1 LKKQADQAQMVSDQ
15 TNQKESPM
23 AYESEYT
30 LLEQVIQMLATQGDN
45 KFSRVIEK
53 VLNEAMKL
61 ERAKTLQA
69 EPYERT
75 EDRMGYANG
84 FKNKTLALATGKVL
98 LKIPQ
103 VRGLEFYPSCIE
115 KGIRSE
121 RALKLAIAE
130 MYVKGVSTRRV
141 SDIVEILCGT
151 EVSSSQVSRLAKE
164 LDEEANSWRSLP
176 VGQIQYLVLDAT
188 YESVRVGSKVAKQAL
203 LMAIGVDYE
212 GKRQVLDAEV
222 ANSEAEVNWRSFLEG
237 LVRRGLHGLT
247 MITSDDHAGLRT
259 AIDAVFPGI
268 LWQRCQFHLQQNA
281 RGYVTRKDDVPAVAA
296 DIRKVFNAPD
306 QQNAERY
313 LQSLVEKYE
322 KTQPRLAQWA
332 DENLREGLS
341 VFHISENHRRKLR
354 TSNLAERQMKEI
366 KRRTKVVGVFPNA
379 DSLLRL
385 AATMLIEQ
393 NDQWQNEKRYLP
405 ESNERPAFKEIYRK
419 KVA

>member
-1 LKKQADQAQMVSDQ
+1 LKKQADRAQMVSDK
-15 TNQKESPM
+15 TNHKENPM
-23 AYESEYT
+23 TYENEYT
-30 LLEQVIQMLATQGDN
+30 LLEQVIQMLAANGDN
-45 KFSRVIEK
+45 KFSRVIEM
-53 VLNEAMKL
+53 VVNEAMKV
-61 ERAKTLQA
+61 ERKNALQA

-75 EDRMGYANG
+75 EARVGYANG
-84 FKNKTLALATGKVL
+84 FKDKTLALATGKVL

-164 LDEEANSWRSLP
+164 LDDEISTWRKIPL
-176 VGQIQYLVLDAT
+176 GQIQYLVLDAT
-188 YESVRVGSKVAKQAL
+188 YESVREGSSVVKQAL
-203 LMAIGVDYE
+203 LVAIGVDYE
-212 GKRQVLDAEV
+212 GNRHILDCDV
-222 ANSEAEVNWRSFLEG
+222 ATSEAEVNWRNFLEG
-237 LVRRGLHGLT
+237 LIRRGMHGLK
-247 MITSDDHAGLRT
+247 MITSDDHSGLRA
-259 AIDAVFPGI
+259 AINAVFPGI

-281 RGYVTRKDDVPAVAA
+281 HAYVSRKDDIPIVAN

-306 QQNAERY
+306 WENAERY
-313 LQSLVEKYE
+313 LNELVEKYQ
-322 KTQPRLAQWA
+322 KNHPRLAAWA
-332 DENLREGLS
+332 DENLREGFG
-341 VFHISENHRRKLR
+341 VFSIPQNHRRKMR

-366 KRRTKVVGVFPNA
+366 NRRTKVVGVFPNA

-385 AATMLIEQ
+385 AAAMLIEQ
-393 NDQWQNEKRYLP
+393 NDQWQSDKRYLP
-405 ESNERPAFKEIYRK
+405 ESDDRPAETEIYRK

>member
-1 LKKQADQAQMVSDQ
+1 M
-15 TNQKESPM
+15 T
-23 AYESEYT
+23 YETDYT
-30 LLEQVIQMLATQGDN
+30 LLEQVIQMLAANKDN
-45 KFSRVIEK
+45 KFSRVIET
-53 VLNEAMKL
+53 VVNEAMKL
-61 ERAKTLQA
+61 ERTQALQA

-75 EDRMGYANG
+75 DERTGYANG
-84 FKNKTLALATGKVL
+84 FKDKTLALATGKVL

-121 RALKLAIAE
+121 RSLKLAIAE

-164 LDEEANSWRSLP
+164 LDAEVESWRASP
-176 VGQIQYLVLDAT
+176 IGQIQYLILDAR
-188 YESVRVGSKVAKQAL
+188 YESVRVGSQVVKQAL
-203 LMAIGVDYE
+203 LLAIGVDYNGE
-212 GKRQVLDAEV
+212 RHILDTSV
-222 ANSEAEVNWRSFLEG
+222 ANSEAEVNWRAFLEG
-237 LVRRGLHGLT
+237 LVRRGMHGLR
-247 MITSDDHAGLRT
+247 MITSDDHSGLRA

-281 RGYVTRKDDVPAVAA
+281 HAYVTRKDDVPVVSA

-306 QQNAERY
+306 YENAERY
-313 LQSLVEKYE
+313 LNQLVETYQ
-322 KTQPRLAQWA
+322 KTNPRLAAWA

-341 VFHISENHRRKLR
+341 VFHIPENHRRKMR

-366 KRRTKVVGVFPNA
+366 KRRTRVVGVFPNA
-379 DSLLRL
+379 ESLLRL
-385 AATMLIEQ
+385 AATLLLEQ
-393 NDQWQNEKRYLP
+393 NDQWQNDKRYLP
-405 ESNERPAFKEIYRK
+405 ESKDRPALNEIYRK

>member
-1 LKKQADQAQMVSDQ
+1 
-15 TNQKESPM
+15 M
-23 AYESEYT
+23 AYETDYT
-30 LLEQVIQMLATQGDN
+30 LLEQVIQMLAANKDN
-45 KFSRVIEK
+45 KFSRVIET
-53 VLNEAMKL
+53 VVNEAMKL
-61 ERAKTLQA
+61 ERTQALQA

-75 EDRMGYANG
+75 NERTGYANG
-84 FKNKTLALATGKVL
+84 LKDKTLALATGKVL

-121 RALKLAIAE
+121 RSLKLAIAE

-164 LDEEANSWRSLP
+164 LDAEVESWRASP
-176 VGQIQYLVLDAT
+176 IGQIQYLILDAR
-188 YESVRVGSKVAKQAL
+188 YESVRVGSQVVKQAL
-203 LMAIGVDYE
+203 LLAIGVDYNGE
-212 GKRQVLDAEV
+212 RHILDTSV
-222 ANSEAEVNWRSFLEG
+222 ANSEAEVNWRVFLEG
-237 LVRRGLHGLT
+237 LVRRGMHGLR
-247 MITSDDHAGLRT
+247 MITSDDHSGLRA

-281 RGYVTRKDDVPAVAA
+281 HAYVTRKDDVPVVSA

-306 QQNAERY
+306 YENAERY
-313 LQSLVEKYE
+313 LNQLVETYQ
-322 KTQPRLAQWA
+322 KTNPRLAAWA

-341 VFHISENHRRKLR
+341 VFHIPENHRRKMR

-366 KRRTKVVGVFPNA
+366 KRRTRVVGVFPNA
-379 DSLLRL
+379 ESLLRL
-385 AATMLIEQ
+385 AATLLLEQ
-393 NDQWQNEKRYLP
+393 NDQWQNDKRYLP
-405 ESNERPAFKEIYRK
+405 ESKDRPALNEIYRK

>member
-1 LKKQADQAQMVSDQ
+1 
-15 TNQKESPM
+15 M
-23 AYESEYT
+23 AYETDYT
-30 LLEQVIQMLATQGDN
+30 LLEQVIQMLAAN
-45 KFSRVIEK
+45 KDKRFSRVIET
-53 VLNEAMKL
+53 VVNEAMKL
-61 ERAKTLQA
+61 ERTQALQA

-75 EDRMGYANG
+75 DERTGYANG
-84 FKNKTLALATGKVL
+84 FKDKTLALATGKVL

-121 RALKLAIAE
+121 RSLKLAIAE

-164 LDEEANSWRSLP
+164 LDAEVESWRASP
-176 VGQIQYLVLDAT
+176 IGQIQYLILDAR
-188 YESVRVGSKVAKQAL
+188 YESVRVGSQVVKQAL
-203 LMAIGVDYE
+203 LLAIGVDYNGE
-212 GKRQVLDAEV
+212 RHILDTSV
-222 ANSEAEVNWRSFLEG
+222 ANSEAEVNWRAFLEG
-237 LVRRGLHGLT
+237 LVRRGMHGLR
-247 MITSDDHAGLRT
+247 MITSDDHSGLRA

-281 RGYVTRKDDVPAVAA
+281 HAYVTRKDDVPVVSA

-306 QQNAERY
+306 YENAERY
-313 LQSLVEKYE
+313 LNQLVETYQ
-322 KTQPRLAQWA
+322 KTNPRLAAWA

-341 VFHISENHRRKLR
+341 VFHIPENHRRKMR

-366 KRRTKVVGVFPNA
+366 KRRTRVVGVFPNA
-379 DSLLRL
+379 ESLLRL
-385 AATMLIEQ
+385 AATLLLEQ
-393 NDQWQNEKRYLP
+393 NDQWQNDKRYLP
-405 ESNERPAFKEIYRK
+405 ESKDRPALNEIYRK

>member
-1 LKKQADQAQMVSDQ
+1 
-15 TNQKESPM
+15 M
-23 AYESEYT
+23 AYETDYT
-30 LLEQVIQMLATQGDN
+30 LLEQVIQMLAANKDN
-45 KFSRVIEK
+45 KFSRVIET
-53 VLNEAMKL
+53 VVNEAMKL
-61 ERAKTLQA
+61 ERTQALQA

-75 EDRMGYANG
+75 NERTGYANG
-84 FKNKTLALATGKVL
+84 FKDKTLALATGKVL

-121 RALKLAIAE
+121 RSLKLAIAE

-164 LDEEANSWRSLP
+164 LDAEVESWRASP
-176 VGQIQYLVLDAT
+176 IGQIQYLILDAR
-188 YESVRVGSKVAKQAL
+188 YESVRVGSQVVKQAL
-203 LMAIGVDYE
+203 LLAIGVDYNGE
-212 GKRQVLDAEV
+212 RHILDTSV
-222 ANSEAEVNWRSFLEG
+222 ANSEAEVNWRAFLEG
-237 LVRRGLHGLT
+237 LVRRGMHGLR
-247 MITSDDHAGLRT
+247 MITSDDHSGLRA

-281 RGYVTRKDDVPAVAA
+281 HAYVTRKDDVPVVSA

-306 QQNAERY
+306 YENAERY
-313 LQSLVEKYE
+313 LNQLVETYQ
-322 KTQPRLAQWA
+322 KTNPRLAAWA

-341 VFHISENHRRKLR
+341 VFHIPENHRRKMR

-366 KRRTKVVGVFPNA
+366 KRRTRVVGVFPNA
-379 DSLLRL
+379 ESLLRL
-385 AATMLIEQ
+385 VATLLLEQ
-393 NDQWQNEKRYLP
+393 NDQWQNDKRYLP
-405 ESNERPAFKEIYRK
+405 ESKDRPALNEIYRK

>member
-1 LKKQADQAQMVSDQ
+1 MVSDK
-15 TNQKESPM
+15 TNHKENPM
-23 AYESEYT
+23 AYETEYT
-30 LLEQVIQMLATQGDN
+30 LLEDVIQMLAANGDN

-53 VLNEAMKL
+53 VVNEAMKL
-61 ERAKTLQA
+61 ERAKVLNA

-75 EDRMGYANG
+75 EGRAGYANG
-84 FKNKTLALATGKVL
+84 FKDKTLALATGKVL

-151 EVSSSQVSRLAKE
+151 EVSSSQVSRLGKE
-164 LDEEANSWRSLP
+164 LDKEVSAWRARPL
-176 VGQIQYLVLDAT
+176 GQIQYLVVDAT
-188 YESVRVGSKVAKQAL
+188 YESVREDSSVVKQAL
-203 LMAIGVDYE
+203 LVAIGVDYN
-212 GKRQVLDAEV
+212 GNRHILDTAV
-222 ANSEAEVNWRSFLEG
+222 AGSEAEINWRNFLEG
-237 LVRRGLHGLT
+237 LIRRGMHGLQ
-247 MITSDDHAGLRT
+247 MITSDDHAGLRA

-281 RGYVTRKDDVPAVAA
+281 RAYVSRKDDVPVVAN

-306 QQNAERY
+306 RENAERY
-313 LQSLVEKYE
+313 LKQLVDKYQ
-322 KTQPRLAQWA
+322 KTHPRFAAWA
-332 DENLREGLS
+332 DENIREGLS
-341 VFHISENHRRKLR
+341 VFSIPQNHRRKMR

-366 KRRTKVVGVFPNA
+366 NRRTKVVGVFPNA

-385 AATMLIEQ
+385 AASMLIEQ
-393 NDQWQNEKRYLP
+393 NDQWQSEKRYLP
-405 ESNERPAFKEIYRK
+405 ESDDRPASTEIYRK
-419 KVA
+419 RVA

>member
-1 LKKQADQAQMVSDQ
+1 
-15 TNQKESPM
+15 M
-23 AYESEYT
+23 AYETDYT
-30 LLEQVIQMLATQGDN
+30 LLEQVIQMLAANKEN
-45 KFSRVIEK
+45 KFSRVIET
-53 VLNEAMKL
+53 VVNEAMKL
-61 ERAKTLQA
+61 ERTQALQA

-75 EDRMGYANG
+75 DERTGYANG
-84 FKNKTLALATGKVL
+84 FKDKTLALATGKVL

-121 RALKLAIAE
+121 RSLKLAIAE

-164 LDEEANSWRSLP
+164 LDAEVESWRASP
-176 VGQIQYLVLDAT
+176 IGQIQYLILDAR
-188 YESVRVGSKVAKQAL
+188 YESVRVGSQVVKQAL
-203 LMAIGVDYE
+203 LLAIGVDYNGE
-212 GKRQVLDAEV
+212 RHILDTSV
-222 ANSEAEVNWRSFLEG
+222 ANSEAEVNWRAFLEG
-237 LVRRGLHGLT
+237 LVRRGMHGLR
-247 MITSDDHAGLRT
+247 MITSDDHSGLRA

-281 RGYVTRKDDVPAVAA
+281 HAYVTRKDDVPVVSA

-306 QQNAERY
+306 YENAERY
-313 LQSLVEKYE
+313 LNQLVETYQ
-322 KTQPRLAQWA
+322 KTNPRLAAWA

-341 VFHISENHRRKLR
+341 VFHIPENHRRKMR

-366 KRRTKVVGVFPNA
+366 KRRTRVVGVFPNA
-379 DSLLRL
+379 ESLLRL
-385 AATMLIEQ
+385 AATLLLEQ
-393 NDQWQNEKRYLP
+393 NDQWQNDKRYLP
-405 ESNERPAFKEIYRK
+405 ESKDRPALNEIYRK

>member
-1 LKKQADQAQMVSDQ
+1 
-15 TNQKESPM
+15 M
-23 AYESEYT
+23 AYQSEYT
-30 LLEQVIQMLATQGDN
+30 LLEQVIQMLATKEDS
-45 KFSRVIEK
+45 KFSKVIEK
-53 VLNEAMKL
+53 VVNEAMKL

-164 LDEEANSWRSLP
+164 LDEEATSWRSSP

-188 YESVRVGSKVAKQAL
+188 YESVRVGSKVVKQSL

-212 GKRQVLDAEV
+212 GKRQILGTEV

-247 MITSDDHAGLRT
+247 MITSDDHAGLRA

-296 DIRKVFNAPD
+296 EIRKVFNAPD
-306 QQNAERY
+306 EQNAERY

-341 VFHISENHRRKLR
+341 VFHIPENHRRKLR

-385 AATMLIEQ
+385 AAAMLIEQ

-405 ESNERPAFKEIYRK
+405 ESNDRPAFKEIYRK

>member
-1 LKKQADQAQMVSDQ
+1 
-15 TNQKESPM
+15 M
-23 AYESEYT
+23 AYETDYT
-30 LLEQVIQMLATQGDN
+30 LLEQVIQMLAANKDN
-45 KFSRVIEK
+45 KFSRVIET
-53 VLNEAMKL
+53 VVNEAMKL
-61 ERAKTLQA
+61 ERTQALQA

-75 EDRMGYANG
+75 DERTGYANG
-84 FKNKTLALATGKVL
+84 FKDKTLSLATGKVL

-121 RALKLAIAE
+121 RSLKLAIAE

-164 LDEEANSWRSLP
+164 LDAEVESWRASP
-176 VGQIQYLVLDAT
+176 IGQIQYLILDAR
-188 YESVRVGSKVAKQAL
+188 YESVRVGSQVVKQAL
-203 LMAIGVDYE
+203 LLAIGVDYNGE
-212 GKRQVLDAEV
+212 RHILDTSV
-222 ANSEAEVNWRSFLEG
+222 ANSEAEVNWRAFLEG
-237 LVRRGLHGLT
+237 LVRRGMHGLR
-247 MITSDDHAGLRT
+247 MITSDDHSGLRA

-281 RGYVTRKDDVPAVAA
+281 HAYVTRKDDVPVVSA

-306 QQNAERY
+306 YENAERY
-313 LQSLVEKYE
+313 LNQLIETYQ
-322 KTQPRLAQWA
+322 KTNPRLAAWA

-341 VFHISENHRRKLR
+341 VFHIPENHRRKMR

-366 KRRTKVVGVFPNA
+366 KRRTRVVGVFPNA
-379 DSLLRL
+379 ESLLRL
-385 AATMLIEQ
+385 AATLLLEQ
-393 NDQWQNEKRYLP
+393 NDQWQNDKRYLP
-405 ESNERPAFKEIYRK
+405 ESKDRPALNEIYRK